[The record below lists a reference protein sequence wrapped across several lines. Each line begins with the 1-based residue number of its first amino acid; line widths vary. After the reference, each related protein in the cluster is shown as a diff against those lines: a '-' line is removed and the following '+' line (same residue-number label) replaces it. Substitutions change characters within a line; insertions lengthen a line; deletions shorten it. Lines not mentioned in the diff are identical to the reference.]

1 MEIIGSI
8 IHWIIQLII
17 LIVLADVILSYFVSP
32 FNNIRQFLD
41 RIVEPMVRPIR
52 KILPQTGS
60 IDFSPMVLVI
70 GLILLDTLIQNI
82 ILRL

>member
-1 MEIIGSI
+1 MVVIGSI

-17 LIVLADVILSYFVSP
+17 LIILVDVILSYFVSP

-41 RIVEPMVRPIR
+41 RIVEPMLRPIR

-82 ILRL
+82 IIRL